1 MTGTSVGGKV
11 TRWWYGMK
19 ERKKSVSTGQKQI
32 IMASCLMLILVT
44 CLTGLYIA
52 RKTEQQNMEAELA
65 KNNEKLSEDLEETQ
79 PLQTVDSVILPEV
92 KEDEVEEEPKI
103 QSREKVTQNND
114 MDVVE
119 ETQEENKDATPVG
132 GSAVTVTN
140 EAPEPV
146 LQFSGELQWPIEG
159 SVLMN
164 YSMDQSVYFATL
176 DQYKYNP
183 AMIIGAKAGDPVA
196 AAAAGDIVEI
206 REDAQT
212 GLTVV
217 MDIGDDYTL
226 TYGQLQDLYFKEGA
240 HLDAGDVIGAVA
252 EPTKYYS
259 VEGTNLYFELEKD
272 GKPADPTEY
281 LPQ

>member
-1 MTGTSVGGKV
+1 
-11 TRWWYGMK
+11 MK
-19 ERKKSVSTGQKQI
+19 ERKTSGSAGQKQI

-52 RKTEQQNMEAELA
+52 RKMEQQNMEAELA
-65 KNNEKLSEDLEETQ
+65 KNNEKISADVEEAE

-92 KEDEVEEEPKI
+92 KEDTAEEKPQI
-103 QSREKVTQNND
+103 QLKEELNND
-114 MDVVE
+114 MDVEQEPE
-119 ETQEENKDATPVG
+119 EDSKAATVG
-132 GSAVTVTN
+132 GSAVTVTQ

-146 LQFSGELQWPIEG
+146 LQFGGELQWPLEG

-176 DQYKYNP
+176 DQYKRNP
-183 AMIIGAKAGDPVA
+183 AMIISAKPGDAVA

-217 MDIGDDYTL
+217 MDIGDDYSL
-226 TYGQLQDLYFKEGA
+226 TYGQLQNLNFKEGA
-240 HLDAGDVIGAVA
+240 HLEAGDVIGAVA

-272 GKPADPTEY
+272 GSPVDPTEY

>member
-1 MTGTSVGGKV
+1 
-11 TRWWYGMK
+11 MK
-19 ERKKSVSTGQKQI
+19 ERKTSGSAGQKQI

-52 RKTEQQNMEAELA
+52 RKVEQQNMEAELA
-65 KNNEKLSEDLEETQ
+65 KNNEKLSEDVEEAE

-92 KEDEVEEEPKI
+92 KEDVVKEEPKI
-103 QSREKVTQNND
+103 QPKEELNND
-114 MDVVE
+114 MDVE
-119 ETQEENKDATPVG
+119 PEPQEEAKAEPVG
-132 GSAVTVTN
+132 GSAVTVKQ
-140 EAPEPV
+140 EPV
-146 LQFSGELQWPIEG
+146 KPALQFAGELQWPAEG

-183 AMIIGAKAGDPVA
+183 AMIISAKAGDA
-196 AAAAGDIVEI
+196 IKAAAAGDIVEI

-226 TYGQLQDLYFKEGA
+226 TYGQLADLNFKEGA
-240 HLDAGDVIGAVA
+240 HLEAGDVIGVVA

-259 VEGTNLYFELEKD
+259 VEGTNLYFELKKD
-272 GKPADPTEY
+272 GDPADPTEY